1 MKRIIIC
8 AALFLGALVI
18 SIYAHFKVE
27 NLNEA
32 LDLRIDALTVVLRE
46 NNKKEIIEQSHG
58 LVDFWNG
65 EEEILV
71 HFVRHSHIDVVSISV
86 ARLPALAEY
95 GDYSEVYAELL
106 SIRRQMKHIRS
117 AEILTFENLL

>member
-8 AALFLGALVI
+8 AVLSLGAIAASV
-18 SIYAHFKVE
+18 YAHFRVE
-27 NLNEA
+27 NLNES
-32 LDLRIDALTVVLRE
+32 LDLRIGALTAVLHE
-46 NNKKEIIEQSHG
+46 SNTEEIIGQSKD

-65 EEEILV
+65 EEKVLV
-71 HFVRHSHIDVVSISV
+71 HFVRHSHIDVISMSM

-106 SIRRQMKHIRS
+106 SIRRQMEHIRS
-117 AEILTFENLL
+117 AEILTLENLL